1 MEKMQK
7 DCMKSSGARIIR
19 AVRSCGRSSMTG
31 EVIKEIYYLFEA
43 YPHILY
49 RLLDVANDIERGGSV
64 GEKECAEIEYLGNQ
78 CEELAREIKKLHR
91 RLS

>member
-1 MEKMQK
+1 MEKIQE
-7 DCMKSSGARIIR
+7 DCMKSSGSRIIR
-19 AVRSCGRSSMTG
+19 AVRSYAGSSMTR

-49 RLLDVANDIERGGSV
+49 RLLDVANDIERNGSV

-78 CEELAREIKKLHR
+78 CEELAGELKKLHR
-91 RLS
+91 KLT